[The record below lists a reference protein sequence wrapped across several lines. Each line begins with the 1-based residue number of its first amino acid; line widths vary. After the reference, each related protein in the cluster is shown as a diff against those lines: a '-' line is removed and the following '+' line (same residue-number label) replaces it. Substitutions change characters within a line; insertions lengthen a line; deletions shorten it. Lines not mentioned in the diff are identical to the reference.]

1 MVGTSG
7 YSYPWNNGKPSP
19 FAWYLSQGF
28 KTVEINASFYRFP
41 MKSWTKAWSIAPKD
55 FEFAIKVHRSITHYS
70 RLRGRGLDL
79 FKRFSATLDAIED
92 KISFWLFQMP
102 ESYIADKENIGS
114 VTNFFRETKL
124 GNKAVLEFRH
134 KSWWEN
140 IDVIRDLGAIYC
152 SVDAPKLPR
161 EIISSNDV
169 VYLRLHGRKQWYS
182 WIYTE
187 EELKE
192 IAEEILRVDAKKK
205 YIFLN
210 NNHGMI
216 PNSKFL
222 IQVLKHFEK

>member
-1 MVGTSG
+1 V
-7 YSYPWNNGKPSP
+7 
-19 FAWYLSQGF
+19 
-28 KTVEINASFYRFP
+28 V
-41 MKSWTKAWSIAPKD
+41 
-55 FEFAIKVHRSITHYS
+55 
-70 RLRGRGLDL
+70 
-79 FKRFSATLDAIED
+79 
-92 KISFWLFQMP
+92 
-102 ESYIADKENIGS
+102 
-114 VTNFFRETKL
+114 
-124 GNKAVLEFRH
+124 
-134 KSWWEN
+134 N